1 MNINKLAC
9 KQVYGTYKAMSEESL
24 KRPLV
29 LDLLPLVV
37 MFTCLHEDETGL
49 SNVLQKSRSL
59 NHISLQ

>member
-1 MNINKLAC
+1 
-9 KQVYGTYKAMSEESL
+9 MSEESL

-29 LDLLPLVV
+29 LDLLPSLV

-49 SNVLQKSRSL
+49 SNDLQKSRSL